1 MERRLLVVFALTF
14 LVIMLFQP
22 LMKKYGPQPPAPAK
36 TAGSGGQAGGAAQSA
51 ESGTGQSA
59 VTTQASSPQASS
71 AQTSLTQR
79 SMKQASLTQTL
90 APVVANSETETVIEN
105 DLYRIVLTNRGGRVK
120 SWVLKKYTDD
130 KGGPLE
136 LVNAAAA
143 GLYGYPLTLWTYDA
157 GLRNKLNSALYVMAT
172 PTLPQSARKDGAPA
186 TSPTPVA
193 PPEIKFAY
201 SDGDVSVEKSFT
213 FDRNSY
219 VVGVKTAVNVKGAQV
234 TAFPMWPAG
243 FGGDTTGAQYAT
255 AQIVY
260 QYDNKVERLAIK
272 KISGGGTLAGPF
284 HWAGVSDQYFAAVF
298 LPEDPQNAAMVTL
311 HNALEIPHNAS
322 DASNKQMDKVD
333 VLGAAV
339 GSVKGATEARLYVGP
354 KALADLESVAVPGIT
369 GTDPDLRAIID
380 FGWLG
385 IIARPLFL
393 WLKWMYNHI
402 VGNWGWAIL
411 LQTLVINV
419 ALLPLRLSQ
428 MKSMLKMQRVA
439 PQIKSIQEKYKKY
452 SLRDP
457 KKAEMNEEIS
467 ALYKKEGVNPAGGC
481 LPLLIQMPFLFAYY
495 RMLNVAMDLRH
506 APWMWVHDL
515 SAPDPWHILPVAI
528 IVTMLIMQ
536 RMTPQAG
543 MDPAQQKMMNVMM
556 PGMLGLMSW
565 NLPAGLGLYW
575 SAGQLIGIVQQ
586 SVMNRTSLGRE
597 MREMM
602 EKRARKKE
610 K

>member
-1 MERRLLVVFALTF
+1 MERKLLIVFALTF

-22 LMKKYGPQPPAPAK
+22 LLKKYGPQPPAKPESSQS
-36 TAGSGGQAGGAAQSA
+36 TPVQNQAQ
-51 ESGTGQSA
+51 
-59 VTTQASSPQASS
+59 PP
-71 AQTSLTQR
+71 AQTPTQLPTAPTA
-79 SMKQASLTQTL
+79 SAKKKAPPPAAPLQA
-90 APVVANSETETVIEN
+90 ASESETVIEN
-105 DLYRIVLTNRGGRVK
+105 DDYRIVFTNRGGRVK

-136 LVNAAAA
+136 LVNSAAAEK
-143 GLYGYPLTLWTYDA
+143 YGYPLTLWTYDET
-157 GLRNKLNSALYVMAT
+157 LRNKLNSLLYVAT
-172 PTLPQSARKDGAPA
+172 STATTAPA
-186 TSPTPVA
+186 
-193 PPEIKFAY
+193 EIKFVY
-201 SDGDVSVEKSFT
+201 DDGDVSVEKSCT

-219 VVGVKTAVNVKGAQV
+219 VVGLKTAVVVKGAQV

-243 FGGDTTGAQYAT
+243 FGDNTTGPQYA
-255 AQIVY
+255 AGQIMY

-272 KISGGGTLAGPF
+272 KISGGGTLPGPF

-298 LPEDPQNAAMVTL
+298 LPQDPQNAAMVTL
-311 HNALEIPHNAS
+311 RNAIEIPHGGS
-322 DASNKQMDKVD
+322 DTKQMDKVD

-339 GSVKGATEARLYVGP
+339 GNLKGATNARLYVGP
-354 KALADLESVAVPGIT
+354 KALTDLEAVTVPGIT
-369 GTDPDLRAIID
+369 GAEPDLRAVVD

-393 WLKWMYNHI
+393 WLKWMYSHI
-402 VGNWGWAIL
+402 IANWGWAIL
-411 LQTLVINV
+411 LQTLVINL
-419 ALLPLRLSQ
+419 ALLPLRITQ
-428 MKSMLKMQRVA
+428 MKSMLKMQRVQ
-439 PQIKSIQEKYKKY
+439 PQIKAIQEKYKKY

-457 KKAEMNEEIS
+457 RKAEMNQEVS

-506 APWMWVHDL
+506 APWLWVHDL
-515 SAPDPWHILPVAI
+515 SGPDPLHILPIAI

-543 MDPAQQKMMNVMM
+543 MDPAQQKMMNIMM
-556 PGMLGLMSW
+556 PGMLGIMSW

-586 SVMNRTSLGRE
+586 AVMNRTSLGRE

>member
-1 MERRLLVVFALTF
+1 MAEFNNPQQEPGMERRLLIVFALTF

-22 LMKKYGPQPPAPAK
+22 LLKKYGPQPPAKQESAAEPRSAGQPG
-36 TAGSGGQAGGAAQSA
+36 TAVPTPVPESDASLRSAGRTNASVPTQTSA
-51 ESGTGQSA
+51 
-59 VTTQASSPQASS
+59 PQA
-71 AQTSLTQR
+71 ATSE
-79 SMKQASLTQTL
+79 S
-90 APVVANSETETVIEN
+90 ETVIEN
-105 DLYRIVLTNRGGRVK
+105 NVYRIVFTNRGGRVK

-136 LVNAAAA
+136 LVNTAAAEK
-143 GLYGYPLTLWTYDA
+143 YGYPLMLWTYDET
-157 GLRNKLNSALYVMAT
+157 LRNKLTSVLYVT
-172 PTLPQSARKDGAPA
+172 NLPQGARQDGAPA
-186 TSPTPVA
+186 TA
-193 PPEIKFAY
+193 PAEITFTY
-201 SDGDVSVEKSFT
+201 DDGDVSVQKSYK
-213 FDRNSY
+213 FDRDSY
-219 VVGVKTAVNVKGAQV
+219 VIGARTSVGVKGSQV

-243 FGGDTTGAQYAT
+243 FGGDTTGPQYAT
-255 AQIVY
+255 GQIVY

-272 KISGGGTLAGPF
+272 KISGGGTLPGPF

-298 LPEDPQNAAMVTL
+298 LPQDPQNAAMVTL
-311 HNALEIPHNAS
+311 HNALEIPHGGS
-322 DASNKQMDKVD
+322 DTKQMDKVD

-339 GSVKGATEARLYVGP
+339 GSLKGPTDVRLYVGP
-354 KALADLESVAVPGIT
+354 KALSDLESVAVPGIT
-369 GTDPDLRAIID
+369 GAEPDLRAIID

-393 WLKWMYNHI
+393 WLKWMYSHI
-402 VGNWGWAIL
+402 VANWGWAIL
-411 LQTLVINV
+411 LQTLVINL

-457 KKAEMNEEIS
+457 RKAEMNEEIS

-481 LPLLIQMPFLFAYY
+481 LPLVIQMPFLFAYY

-506 APWMWVHDL
+506 APWMWIHDL

-543 MDPAQQKMMNVMM
+543 MDPAQQKMMNIMM

-586 SVMNRTSLGRE
+586 SVMNRTALGRE